1 MEENKRNYSEV
12 EFVKNFLAT
21 YTANHG
27 EEKANKQKDR
37 MVGNNGYAIGQ
48 NFELTG
54 EIAVNEMKDEK
65 GKVTATYIVLKTKEG
80 TDLSLMS
87 LMGVS
92 SLNGYAKDGEKILNE
107 WKEGTQKKSEEVSN
121 DLIADFDFSRTWKP
135 ATRNLLDLAGMI
147 ASGDLDLK
155 GAIVTY
161 CGTAVKSITA
171 KKAGELNG
179 EKWDKDFK
187 RVITTRMW
195 YLD

>member
-1 MEENKRNYSEV
+1 MENKRNYSEV

-27 EEKANKQKDR
+27 EERANKQKDR

-48 NFELTG
+48 EFHLTG

-65 GKVTATYIVLKTKEG
+65 GKVTATYIVLRTKEG
-80 TDLSLMS
+80 VDLSLMS

-92 SLNGYAKDGEKILNE
+92 SLNGYAKGDEKILNE
-107 WKEGTQKKSEEVSN
+107 WKEGNTKKSEEVGN

-147 ASGDLDLK
+147 AENEIDLK
-155 GAIVTY
+155 DSVVTY
-161 CGTAVKSITA
+161 CGTVVKSITA

-179 EKWDKDFK
+179 EKWEKDYK

-195 YLD
+195 YVE

>member
-1 MEENKRNYSEV
+1 MENKRNYSEV
-12 EFVKNFLAT
+12 EFVKNFLAL

-37 MVGNNGYAIGQ
+37 TVGNNGYALGQ
-48 NFELTG
+48 TFELTG

-107 WKEGTQKKSEEVSN
+107 WKEGNNRKSKEVSN
-121 DLIADFDFSRTWKP
+121 DLIADFDFDRTWKP

-147 ASGDLDLK
+147 AEGEIDLK
-155 GAIVTY
+155 GKIVTY
-161 CGTAVKSITA
+161 CGTAVKSLTT

-179 EKWDKDFK
+179 EKWDKEYK

>member
-1 MEENKRNYSEV
+1 MENKRNYSEV

-27 EEKANKQKDR
+27 EERANKQKDR

-48 NFELTG
+48 EFHLTG

-65 GKVTATYIVLKTKEG
+65 GKVTATYIVLRTEEG
-80 TDLSLMS
+80 VDLSLMS

-92 SLNGYAKDGEKILNE
+92 SLNGYAKGDEKVLNE
-107 WKEGTQKKSEEVSN
+107 WKEGNTKKSEEVGN

-147 ASGDLDLK
+147 AENEIDLK
-155 GAIVTY
+155 GSVVTY
-161 CGTAVKSITA
+161 CGTVVKSITA
-171 KKAGELNG
+171 KKAGEDR
-179 EKWDKDFK
+179 KS
-187 RVITTRMW
+187 VV
-195 YLD
+195 